1 MTYWKSSKSI
11 YDQMEAE
18 RKITKIYRNTRPYK
32 DVIRP
37 TTIVT
42 PGGQIIN
49 LDKRLPTQRYTQSG
63 PPKVVNIQLGQGK
76 GDYNKGGP
84 GHPGI
89 IEGEYKHISDGPG
102 RAQGSRSAFIMG
114 QIARRVARL
123 HPAMRAADVGLMAYD
138 IWQYLVLRKQFPQPG
153 GTGPAPGGTQIC
165 NDGGPGGHF
174 VIRGRTGNPTFC
186 DLSWGSWGSE
196 WGRPTEADA
205 RRYGF
210 GVQEW
215 TPAVNIPGYGDPA
228 RAWDYAPG
236 YTGPWPP
243 FVDMPS
249 PEVFV
254 PLLSQPLP
262 HNATDAGSGYKPP
275 PPPVPQKLRSRP
287 PGPRE
292 KERKGEMPPWALKVM
307 EGAWAATEAIDA
319 LDAIW
324 KALPKDIRDA
334 TPKTGRTRKGA
345 LIGEG
350 KAYSTPLDKA
360 KHLYDNLDK
369 LDLPEAI
376 KNLIIN
382 HYTDALMGRFHG
394 TVDKARRRAG
404 GTGWG
409 AAWT

>member
-1 MTYWKSSKSI
+1 MTHWKSSKSI
-11 YDQMEAE
+11 YNQMEAE

-32 DVIRP
+32 EVTRP
-37 TTIVT
+37 ITIVT

-63 PPKVVNIQLGQGK
+63 PPKVVNIQLGRGNA
-76 GDYNKGGP
+76 DYNKGGP

-89 IEGEYKHISDGPG
+89 IEGEYRHIGDGPVKPL
-102 RAQGSRSAFIMG
+102 GSRNAFAMA
-114 QIARRVARL
+114 QLARKIARRA
-123 HPAMRAADVGLMAYD
+123 HPVSRAFDLAMMGFDL
-138 IWQYLVLRKQFPQPG
+138 WQWHMERKHNPPKPRPVPG
-153 GTGPAPGGTQIC
+153 GMLVC
-165 NDGGPGGHF
+165 DDGGPGGSFYVH
-174 VIRGRTGNPTFC
+174 GSNPAGTTCAVSWTTFHP
-186 DLSWGSWGSE
+186 SFQISE
-196 WGRPTEADA
+196 ASA
-205 RRYGF
+205 RRNGF
-210 GVQEW
+210 GVTEW
-215 TPAVNIPGYGDPA
+215 WAMPGAPQYYGDPN
-228 RAWDYAPG
+228 RHWVYPKG

-243 FVDMPS
+243 WAQPQVDL
-249 PEVFV
+249 FV
-254 PLLSQPLP
+254 PMLTAPLP
-262 HNATDAGSGYKPP
+262 HNAVYAGSGYKPP
-275 PPPVPQKLRSRP
+275 PPPVPQRLRSRP
-287 PGPRE
+287 PLPRE
-292 KERKGEMPPWALKVM
+292 KERKGEMPEWAMKVM
-307 EGAWAATEAIDA
+307 QGVWAATEAIDA
-319 LDAIW
+319 IDAIW